1 MNSAPSSDATPA
13 ARPPL
18 RRDSQRRM
26 LLGVCAGIARTLDAD
41 PVLIRAVVIV
51 IGLLAGPLAVVA
63 YVATAVITPR
73 DDGRMLLAGDPPDS
87 RENWLGWIGVVVA
100 AVMLCTSGPVFDGF
114 WDGDPVATPL
124 LAIALIA
131 GVVVLIRANRDRQA
145 PAPDVPPMAAAPT
158 ATPTA
163 DAEAPTSSQAPTTP
177 LPAVRTYAPR
187 AGDTAQHSPVAP
199 AAPKPS
205 GPSIFLPVAGVITG
219 AAAVAVLIDALGI
232 ADLTAAAVAV
242 LLALGA
248 LGAGC
253 AAAFARTGMRGRVIT
268 LLLAIV
274 LALSAA
280 ATAALDEQLD
290 DGVGYRT
297 IRPVL
302 AADLQPEYRLG
313 VGVLELDLRDTQL
326 PDGVTNVKAEVGA
339 GEIQLR
345 VAPDVQV
352 VPVGDTSISGR
363 LNPEVK
369 TKDGAPPVLR
379 IDADIDVGGP
389 VDLIR

>member
-1 MNSAPSSDATPA
+1 
-13 ARPPL
+13 
-18 RRDSQRRM
+18 M
-26 LLGVCAGIARTLDAD
+26 LLGVCSGIARTLDAD

-73 DDGRMLLAGDPPDS
+73 DDGRMLLSGQPPDS
-87 RENWLGWIGVVVA
+87 RENWLGWIGVIIA
-100 AVMLCTSGPVFDGF
+100 ACMLIASGPVFDGF

-124 LAIALIA
+124 LAVALIA
-131 GVVVLIRANRDRQA
+131 GVVVLIRANRDRQT
-145 PAPDVPPMAAAPT
+145 PTPDVTPMAAAPPPSS
-158 ATPTA
+158 A
-163 DAEAPTSSQAPTTP
+163 AEAPTASEALTAP

-187 AGDTAQHSPVAP
+187 GGDTAQHSPVAP
-199 AAPKPS
+199 EAPKPS

-232 ADLTAAAVAV
+232 ADLSATAVAV
-242 LLALGA
+242 LLAVGA

-268 LLLAIV
+268 LVLAIV
-274 LALSAA
+274 LAVSAA
-280 ATAALDEQLD
+280 ATAALDEQFD
-290 DGVGYRT
+290 DGVGYHT
-297 IRPVL
+297 IRPAI
-302 AADLQPEYRLG
+302 AADIQPEYRLG
-313 VGVLELDLRDTQL
+313 VGLLELDLRDTKL
-326 PDGVTNVKAEVGA
+326 PDGVTNVKAHVGA

-352 VPVGDTSISGR
+352 VPVGDTSIDGR
-363 LNPEVK
+363 LKPLVE

-379 IDADIDVGGP
+379 LDADVDIGGP

>member
-1 MNSAPSSDATPA
+1 MNSAPSSDAAPA

-26 LLGVCAGIARTLDAD
+26 LLGVCSGIARTLDAD

-73 DDGRMLLAGDPPDS
+73 DDGRMLLSGQPPDS
-87 RENWLGWIGVVVA
+87 RENWLGWTGVIIA
-100 AVMLCTSGPVFDGF
+100 ACMLIASGPVFDGF

-124 LAIALIA
+124 LAVALIA
-131 GVVVLIRANRDRQA
+131 GVVVLIRANRDRQT
-145 PAPDVPPMAAAPT
+145 PTPDVTPMAAAP
-158 ATPTA
+158 AASSAP
-163 DAEAPTSSQAPTTP
+163 EAPTASEALTAP

-187 AGDTAQHSPVAP
+187 GGDTAQHSPVAP
-199 AAPKPS
+199 EAPKPK

-232 ADLTAAAVAV
+232 ADLSATAVAV
-242 LLALGA
+242 LLAVGA

-268 LLLAIV
+268 LVLAIV
-274 LALSAA
+274 LAVSAA

-290 DGVGYRT
+290 DGVGYHT
-297 IRPVL
+297 IRPAI
-302 AADLQPEYRLG
+302 AADIQPEYRLG
-313 VGVLELDLRDTQL
+313 VGLLELDLRDTAL
-326 PDGVTNVKAEVGA
+326 PDGVTNVKAHVGA

-352 VPVGDTSISGR
+352 VPVGDTSIDGR
-363 LNPEVK
+363 LKPLVE

-379 IDADIDVGGP
+379 IDADVDVGGP